1 MTKTNTNTG
10 LPISLLFLLVLAAT
24 LGSWQSGLL
33 QMRFTNHSRTSH
45 PEQVSKIDS
54 CFEGAG
60 LPSPIFRMSNGR
72 FSQFCNDGNEQDNNY
87 WRIYECE
94 GTERVVVTQFKQ
106 GIRRLENYIRN
117 HGMVPES
124 PPC

>member
-1 MTKTNTNTG
+1 MSETNTNVG
-10 LPISLLFLLVLAAT
+10 FPISLLFLLVFVAI

-33 QMRFTNHSRTSH
+33 QITFTEHAKTSH
-45 PEQVSKIDS
+45 PEQASKIDN
-54 CFEGAG
+54 CFEGG
-60 LPSPIFRMSNGR
+60 GVPSSIFRTSNGR
-72 FSQFCNDGNEQDNNY
+72 FSQFCNDGTDNNY

-106 GIRRLENYIRN
+106 GVRRLENYIRN